1 MERKLKKGGFISA
14 LKLIDNAK
22 AGKVAV
28 KTKAFDSGSEG
39 SRRGNSP
46 DQEENQYGGN
56 ETDSEFVPV
65 EHDETINRT
74 ILEEQKIDESV
85 IMARRSK
92 ISKPNSSKRDT
103 GINESIILG
112 IGNQETQF
120 VNESML
126 RAIET
131 SNVDFLEEETEHI
144 YSWE

>member
-1 MERKLKKGGFISA
+1 M
-14 LKLIDNAK
+14 
-22 AGKVAV
+22 
-28 KTKAFDSGSEG
+28 
-39 SRRGNSP
+39 
-46 DQEENQYGGN
+46 
-56 ETDSEFVPV
+56 PV

-74 ILEEQKIDESV
+74 ILEDRKIDESV

-103 GINESIILG
+103 GLNESMILG

-131 SNVDFLEEETEHI
+131 SNVDDFLEEET
-144 YSWE
+144 

>member
-14 LKLIDNAK
+14 LKLIGNAK

-74 ILEEQKIDESV
+74 ILEERKIDESV
-85 IMARRSK
+85 IMARCSK

-103 GINESIILG
+103 GINESMILG

-131 SNVDFLEEETEHI
+131 SNVDFLEEET
-144 YSWE
+144 

>member
-1 MERKLKKGGFISA
+1 M
-14 LKLIDNAK
+14 
-22 AGKVAV
+22 
-28 KTKAFDSGSEG
+28 
-39 SRRGNSP
+39 
-46 DQEENQYGGN
+46 
-56 ETDSEFVPV
+56 PV

-74 ILEEQKIDESV
+74 ILEERKIDESV

-103 GINESIILG
+103 GINESMILG

-131 SNVDFLEEETEHI
+131 SNVDFLEEDT
-144 YSWE
+144 

>member
-1 MERKLKKGGFISA
+1 M
-14 LKLIDNAK
+14 
-22 AGKVAV
+22 
-28 KTKAFDSGSEG
+28 
-39 SRRGNSP
+39 
-46 DQEENQYGGN
+46 
-56 ETDSEFVPV
+56 PV

-74 ILEEQKIDESV
+74 ILEERKIDESV

-103 GINESIILG
+103 GINESMILG

-131 SNVDFLEEETEHI
+131 SNVDDFLEEET
-144 YSWE
+144 

>member
-1 MERKLKKGGFISA
+1 M
-14 LKLIDNAK
+14 
-22 AGKVAV
+22 
-28 KTKAFDSGSEG
+28 
-39 SRRGNSP
+39 
-46 DQEENQYGGN
+46 
-56 ETDSEFVPV
+56 PV

-74 ILEEQKIDESV
+74 ILEERKIDESV

-103 GINESIILG
+103 GINESMILG

-131 SNVDFLEEETEHI
+131 SNVDFLEED
-144 YSWE
+144 S

>member
-1 MERKLKKGGFISA
+1 M
-14 LKLIDNAK
+14 
-22 AGKVAV
+22 
-28 KTKAFDSGSEG
+28 
-39 SRRGNSP
+39 
-46 DQEENQYGGN
+46 
-56 ETDSEFVPV
+56 PV

-103 GINESIILG
+103 GINESMILG

-131 SNVDFLEEETEHI
+131 SNVDDFLEEET
-144 YSWE
+144 

>member
-1 MERKLKKGGFISA
+1 M
-14 LKLIDNAK
+14 
-22 AGKVAV
+22 
-28 KTKAFDSGSEG
+28 
-39 SRRGNSP
+39 
-46 DQEENQYGGN
+46 
-56 ETDSEFVPV
+56 PV

-103 GINESIILG
+103 GINESMILG

-131 SNVDFLEEETEHI
+131 SNVDFLEEET
-144 YSWE
+144 

>member
-1 MERKLKKGGFISA
+1 M
-14 LKLIDNAK
+14 
-22 AGKVAV
+22 
-28 KTKAFDSGSEG
+28 
-39 SRRGNSP
+39 
-46 DQEENQYGGN
+46 
-56 ETDSEFVPV
+56 PV

-74 ILEEQKIDESV
+74 ILEDRKVDESV

-103 GINESIILG
+103 GINESMILG

-131 SNVDFLEEETEHI
+131 SNVDFLEEET
-144 YSWE
+144 

>member
-1 MERKLKKGGFISA
+1 M
-14 LKLIDNAK
+14 
-22 AGKVAV
+22 
-28 KTKAFDSGSEG
+28 
-39 SRRGNSP
+39 
-46 DQEENQYGGN
+46 
-56 ETDSEFVPV
+56 PV

-103 GINESIILG
+103 GLNESMILG

-131 SNVDFLEEETEHI
+131 SNVDFLEEET
-144 YSWE
+144 